1 MSGYGILT
9 GEDGFRYEGEW
20 LAGEITGKGIATYS
34 NGDVYE
40 GTFVNG
46 RRQGQGTIKFA
57 NGRSAKGNWQ
67 DGALIDSE
75 TSVTDTDIEASTG
88 NE

>member
-1 MSGYGILT
+1 M
-9 GEDGFRYEGEW
+9 
-20 LAGEITGKGIATYS
+20 AGEIAGKGIATYS